1 MSLQN
6 QVADCL
12 QAIWVVDSD
21 RWYSNLR
28 WQFASRLLHVRHQ
41 RIRPTTLFESPNRL
55 FQLANDSNTPLV
67 VIFEVDQTSLPTIC
81 GLMLRF
87 ERNLPEALFLAV
99 GDGEL
104 DTWKTVMRFTGIAD
118 FYSQE
123 ADLRRML
130 QKIRR
135 FQSSIETSK
144 SRSRDEAK
152 IDKSL
157 SGLVKQIKHP
167 LRFIFDQYGT

>member
-1 MSLQN
+1 MSRKN
-6 QVADCL
+6 QVVDYL

-28 WQFASRLLHVRHQ
+28 WQFASWLPHVPHQ
-41 RIRPTTLFESPNRL
+41 RIRPATLFESPNRL
-55 FQLANDSNTPLV
+55 FQLANDAKTPLV

-81 GLMLRF
+81 SLMLRF

-104 DTWKTVMRFTGIAD
+104 ETCKTVMRFTGIAE

-123 ADLRRML
+123 ADLGRML
-130 QKIRR
+130 LKVRR

-144 SRSRDEAK
+144 SGSRDETDA
-152 IDKSL
+152 DKSL